1 MTLREIDD
9 EGNVRHNLESRLH
22 LHHQCEKQNDK
33 RILHEEKKAVCH
45 LRQPRKSDVVP

>member
-33 RILHEEKKAVCH
+33 RILHEEKKPFVTLGNH
-45 LRQPRKSDVVP
+45 ESLM